1 LGSDELLGRLHGTV
15 RERNVKNGAF
25 VKVEIEGEEIIVSL
39 TEFNEL
45 PDGRYFDPD
54 TGAIVT
60 INPYNLVI

>member
-1 LGSDELLGRLHGTV
+1 M
-15 RERNVKNGAF
+15 KNGAF